1 MVSPAFA
8 GESDSAAA
16 AVQHSAGALLS
27 IFAAGACAAAAV
39 H

>member
-8 GESDSAAA
+8 GESDSAA